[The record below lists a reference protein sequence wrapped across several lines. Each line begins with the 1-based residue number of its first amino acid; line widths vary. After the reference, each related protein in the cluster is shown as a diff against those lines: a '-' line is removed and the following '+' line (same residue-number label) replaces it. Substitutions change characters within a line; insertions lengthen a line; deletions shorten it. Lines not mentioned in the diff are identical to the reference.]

1 MLDVM
6 IMYSINTGTSSFRLL
21 DRPPTDALLAGLLTG
36 CDLGPRRDVSTI
48 ALTLCSIFLRGNLRW
63 PTLGRC
69 CS

>member
-36 CDLGPRRDVSTI
+36 CDLAATCRP
-48 ALTLCSIFLRGNLRW
+48 LCGLYVLFFSVEI
-63 PTLGRC
+63 
-69 CS
+69 